1 MFDYKNINGIKILKD
16 KIPSESQFWHCF
28 GNILELNYSSK
39 AIDEFYCDY
48 TNKVTLLLTDDNKQY
63 KIELSLYNISGN
75 LNFCMTNG
83 LFSGFTIDEYSNSG
97 SDINFH
103 LYSVEQD
110 IEFDLYC
117 EKIRAILL

>member
-16 KIPSESQFWHCF
+16 KIPSEFQFWHCF

-48 TNKVTLLLTDDNKQY
+48 TNKVTFLLTDDNKQY

-117 EKIRAILL
+117 EKIRAVLL

>member
-1 MFDYKNINGIKILKD
+1 MFDYKNIDGIEILKD
-16 KIPSESQFWHCF
+16 KIPSEFQFWYCF

-39 AIDEFYCDY
+39 AIDQFYCDY

-63 KIELSLYNISGN
+63 KIELSLYNLSGN

-83 LFSGFTIDEYSNSG
+83 LFSGFAIDEYSNSG

-117 EKIRAILL
+117 EKIRAVLL

>member
-16 KIPSESQFWHCF
+16 KIPSEFQFWHCF

-110 IEFDLYC
+110 IEFELYC

>member
-1 MFDYKNINGIKILKD
+1 MFDYNNINGIKILKD
-16 KIPSESQFWHCF
+16 KIPSELQFWHCF

-48 TNKVTLLLTDDNKQY
+48 TNRVTLLLTDDNKQY
-63 KIELSLYNISGN
+63 RIELSLYNISGN
-75 LNFCMTNG
+75 LNICMTNG
-83 LFSGFTIDEYSNSG
+83 LFSAFTIDEYSNSG

-110 IEFDLYC
+110 IEFNLYC
-117 EKIRAILL
+117 EKIRAVLL

>member
-1 MFDYKNINGIKILKD
+1 MFDYNNINGIKMLKD
-16 KIPSESQFWHCF
+16 MIPSELQFWHCF

-48 TNKVTLLLTDDNKQY
+48 TNRVTLLLTDDNKQY
-63 KIELSLYNISGN
+63 RIELSLYNISGN

-110 IEFDLYC
+110 IEFNLYC
-117 EKIRAILL
+117 EKIRAVLL

>member
-16 KIPSESQFWHCF
+16 KIPSEFQFWHCF

-83 LFSGFTIDEYSNSG
+83 LFSGFTIDEYSNLG

>member
-16 KIPSESQFWHCF
+16 KIPPEFQFWHCF

-48 TNKVTLLLTDDNKQY
+48 TNKVTFLLTDDNKQY
-63 KIELSLYNISGN
+63 KIELSLYNTSGN

-97 SDINFH
+97 SEINFH

-117 EKIRAILL
+117 EKIRAVLL